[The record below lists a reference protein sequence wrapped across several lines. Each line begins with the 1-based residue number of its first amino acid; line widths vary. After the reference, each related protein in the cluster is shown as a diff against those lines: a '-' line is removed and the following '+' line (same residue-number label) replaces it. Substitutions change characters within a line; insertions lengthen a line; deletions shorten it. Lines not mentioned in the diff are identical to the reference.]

1 MKSQTGGKRCLEPS
15 QVSVIIAKHRVTLYS
30 SAMYIELRG
39 NNNNNDIHNKDGHNR
54 DSDNEENN
62 IVNNNNKVNDN
73 EDNNNKDSVNEDNH
87 NMMM

>member
-1 MKSQTGGKRCLEPS
+1 MGWDWDGIGSPGGRRYRAPYG
-15 QVSVIIAKHRVTLYS
+15 A
-30 SAMYIELRG
+30 
-39 NNNNNDIHNKDGHNR
+39 
-54 DSDNEENN
+54 NN